1 MGSVAEYP
9 VKFVWD
15 RGGEKVFMSLT
26 NGRGESRTL
35 TLKEHKNGHHEVTV
49 KLNVGR
55 YEYRWVKS
63 LNCHIN
69 DKTVFVSSQVRH

>member
-1 MGSVAEYP
+1 MSSAEYP

-35 TLKEHKNGHHEVTV
+35 TLKEHKSGHHEVTV

-55 YEYRWVKS
+55 YEYRLVEKEIIILVKS
-63 LNCHIN
+63 TPIYC
-69 DKTVFVSSQVRH
+69 